1 MVKTLEKHIL
11 SILIVTLFGITIF
24 MVSHFFAINIS
35 PFILFSSIVMVS
47 IYVILSF
54 EIIHRTSIAIFGAL
68 ILVIASLLVGV
79 LQPEETLHFVID
91 VIDFN
96 TIGLLLGM
104 MIIVAIL
111 GETGIFNWV
120 GIKAIRLSRGNLWK
134 LMMILCVFT
143 AITSMFVDNVTI
155 ILLMVPVTLSIFRSL
170 KISPIPFILGQTLAS
185 NIGGAATLIG
195 DPPNI
200 IIGSAANID
209 FTSFFIN
216 MAPPILVTFLFG
228 IILLK
233 IIFRKELKTIVNISG
248 RFKDIDEKSLIKDKS
263 LLKSSIIVLAGV
275 IFFFIIQ
282 GAIGIEVSIIALGG
296 AAILLI
302 ITRTHVE
309 KVLQEVDWATLI
321 FFTGLFVVVGIL
333 EEIGLISLLAKIV
346 LGITGGEPWITFHAI
361 IWMSAIASAFIDNI
375 PFTATMVPII
385 ETLNLS
391 PSINFTFDNLDINP
405 LWWALALGADLG
417 GNGTLIGSSAGVV
430 AVGISLKYGHK
441 ISFIR
446 WFKIGFPFM
455 ILTVALG
462 SVILTLMTLLS
473 LNKF

>member
-1 MVKTLEKHIL
+1 MKSLEKHIL

-68 ILVIASLLVGV
+68 ILVIASLLFGIIH
-79 LQPEETLHFVID
+79 PKETLHFVIE

-120 GIKAIRLSRGNLWK
+120 GVKAIRLSKGNLWK
-134 LMMILCVFT
+134 LMLILCVFT

-170 KISPIPFILGQTLAS
+170 KVSPIPFILGQTLAS

-216 MAPPILVTFLFG
+216 MAPPVVVTFLLGLF
-228 IILLK
+228 LLR
-233 IIFRKELKTIVNISG
+233 IIFRKELKITINIAGKFRSV
-248 RFKDIDEKSLIKDKS
+248 DEESLIKDKS
-263 LLKSSIIVLAGV
+263 LLQSCIIVLAGV
-275 IFFFIIQ
+275 IFLFVIH
-282 GAIGIEVSIIALGG
+282 GAIRIDVSIIALGG

-302 ITRTHVE
+302 ITRANVE
-309 KVLQEVDWATLI
+309 KILQEVD
-321 FFTGLFVVVGIL
+321 
-333 EEIGLISLLAKIV
+333 
-346 LGITGGEPWITFHAI
+346 
-361 IWMSAIASAFIDNI
+361 
-375 PFTATMVPII
+375 
-385 ETLNLS
+385 
-391 PSINFTFDNLDINP
+391 
-405 LWWALALGADLG
+405 
-417 GNGTLIGSSAGVV
+417 
-430 AVGISLKYGHK
+430 
-441 ISFIR
+441 
-446 WFKIGFPFM
+446 
-455 ILTVALG
+455 
-462 SVILTLMTLLS
+462 
-473 LNKF
+473 